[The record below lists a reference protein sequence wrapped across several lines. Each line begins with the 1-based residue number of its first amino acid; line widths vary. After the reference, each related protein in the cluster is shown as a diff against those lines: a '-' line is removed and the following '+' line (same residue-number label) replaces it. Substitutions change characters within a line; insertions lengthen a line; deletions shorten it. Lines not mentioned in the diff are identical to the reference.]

1 MSILIASTGDFLTK
15 RASSIPLSNT
25 TGGSSTVQQLSLQWS
40 NPADVLS
47 ILLIIGGDIV
57 QKALAQTSGGVI
69 TPVCFSFGWVA
80 YSLMALVGVIGD
92 GRLLPPPD
100 YPAKVINLDS
110 GYARENRNW
119 VVGRLLR
126 DNGTIMSKVSL
137 EDKAIRI
144 AIYAAQPRGK
154 HSLRTAAGVAG
165 VIGILVMV
173 AQCVIAAVPIIVSNQ
188 WEIFLITA
196 VGTLLALLA
205 GALPQWRAE
214 KLPQRQQ
221 SDKNVALTSG
231 NGSRDIMVIM
241 GCGNSIDLE
250 ELASSETPRSN
261 RVWERIEWL
270 SKPIMEDGV
279 PKQHSNKTPVR
290 RTFAFWGIPIGFWL
304 TLIMVSMQCIFWLA
318 LLISVAGIKSN
329 TWYLLGVGL
338 LGMFQNATVA
348 GMSRGP
354 ERRCLPLELTET
366 IITNRVMDG
375 LMDLEVGY
383 PKFGR
388 TLRNEFFPGEIRD
401 DERDWWAGNRQK
413 YDRKRVEE
421 NRGSPRCSMP
431 NYINSRL
438 SLTSLSKLN
447 PHKSV
452 SFGSDTFSPV
462 RTVSQ
467 PQNLTGRYP
476 GFHRAEPLRP
486 KSPLSQPLT
495 VASFPDRTSSISS
508 EMQTFGATLPPTFY
522 SPPELHPN
530 NRENLGLTSE
540 LSGVLPGNIDKV
552 VGRDF
557 SDESWK
563 TSAKDTMKVNET
575 DTASTA
581 SLEDLLNIAQS
592 PAWAY

>member
-15 RASSIPLSNT
+15 RASSIPSSNS
-25 TGGSSTVQQLSLQWS
+25 TGWSSTVQQLSLQWS

-47 ILLIIGGDIV
+47 ILLIIGGDVV

-80 YSLMALVGVIGD
+80 YSLRALVGVIGD

-126 DNGTIMSKVSL
+126 DNGITMSKKSPL

-154 HSLRTAAGVAG
+154 HSSRTAAGVAG
-165 VIGILVMV
+165 VIGILVMI
-173 AQCVIAAVPIIVSNQ
+173 AQCVIAAVPIIVNNE
-188 WEIFLITA
+188 WEIFLVTA
-196 VGTLLALLA
+196 VGTLLALSA

-221 SDKNVALTSG
+221 SDKNIALTSG

-270 SKPIMEDGV
+270 SKPVMEHGV
-279 PKQHSNKTPVR
+279 PKRHSNKIPVR
-290 RTFAFWGIPIGFWL
+290 RIFAFWGIPVGFWL
-304 TLIMVSMQCIFWLA
+304 TLTMVSMQCIFWLA

-348 GMSRGP
+348 GISRGP
-354 ERRCLPLELTET
+354 ERRSLPLELAET

-375 LMDLEVGY
+375 LMDLEFVS
-383 PKFGR
+383 PNFGR
-388 TLRNEFFPGEIRD
+388 TLLNEFFPGKIRD
-401 DERDWWAGNRQK
+401 DERDWWAGNRHE

-447 PHKSV
+447 PRKSV
-452 SFGSDTFSPV
+452 SFGSDTFLPV
-462 RTVSQ
+462 RAISR
-467 PQNLTGRYP
+467 PQSLVGQYP
-476 GFHRAEPLRP
+476 GIHRAETLRP
-486 KSPLSQPLT
+486 KSLLSQPPT
-495 VASFPDRTSSISS
+495 VASFSGRTGSISS
-508 EMQTFGATLPPTFY
+508 EKQTFGATPPPIFS
-522 SPPELHPN
+522 SPPSLHSN
-530 NRENLGLTSE
+530 NRENLGDTSD
-540 LSGVLPGNIDKV
+540 LSGILPSYGI

-557 SDESWK
+557 SDENWK
-563 TSAKDTMKVNET
+563 TSTNDTMKVNET
-575 DTASTA
+575 NTASTA

-592 PAWAY
+592 PSWA